1 MIVNFYYIKI
11 NHVTNI
17 LVALFFNLIVL
28 MQQYPHLYFNSLD
41 HYHRVLVLFFFQH
54 LLWLDYLRLHLM
66 VYISIHLELQY
77 YCIIVSFVQY
87 KIPYRDHQLYILNIC
102 YESTIY
108 LVFYHFQLKS
118 LPLFTLYYFIFLG
131 YGINILVY

>member
-28 MQQYPHLYFNSLD
+28 MQQYLHLYFNNLD
-41 HYHRVLVLFFFQH
+41 HYHLILVFFYFLH
-54 LLWLDYLRLHLM
+54 LLWLNCLHLHLM
-66 VYISIHLELQY
+66 VHISILLEFQH
-77 YCIIVSFVQY
+77 YCIIVNFKLY
-87 KIPYRDHQLYILNIC
+87 KITYRDHQLYILNIC
-102 YESTIY
+102 YESIIY

-118 LPLFTLYYFIFLG
+118 LQQFILYYFIFLG
-131 YGINILVY
+131 CGINILVY